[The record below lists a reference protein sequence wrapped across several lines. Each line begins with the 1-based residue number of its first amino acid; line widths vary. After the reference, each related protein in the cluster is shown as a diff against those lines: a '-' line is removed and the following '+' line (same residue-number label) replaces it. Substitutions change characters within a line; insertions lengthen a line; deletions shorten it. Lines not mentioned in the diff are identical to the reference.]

1 MRVDL
6 IQQVFDSGRAAAAEE
21 IRNEFQ
27 KYEECI
33 AKLQMKF
40 NDQSADLREALR
52 QRDELQERLD
62 GLLTRPLPP
71 QPSPSPVQG

>member
-21 IRNEFQ
+21 IRNEFS
-27 KYEECI
+27 KYEAKI
-33 AKLQMKF
+33 AELQQQF
-40 NDQSADLREALR
+40 IDQGAALGDALR
-52 QRDELQERLD
+52 QRDEALEKLQ
-62 GLLTRPLPP
+62 GMTAPP